1 MHALMEQVASNRV
14 VAVGLLPF
22 DMNKSSLIIVET
34 DLLLFSE
41 WHFTTIP
48 DGKNVVTRMIADTE
62 GCLSFDLSHIVSQGD
77 FCFPWRTL
85 AASGLIV
92 ASSGASSDNSVLR
105 ERRSDPSVC
114 CRPTRLACR

>member
-1 MHALMEQVASNRV
+1 MEQVASNRV

-22 DMNKSSLIIVET
+22 DMNKSPLIIVET

-62 GCLSFDLSHIVSQGD
+62 GCLSFDLSHIVSQATLLSLENIS
-77 FCFPWRTL
+77 CQWTYRSLEWRKQ
-85 AASGLIV
+85 
-92 ASSGASSDNSVLR
+92 R
-105 ERRSDPSVC
+105 
-114 CRPTRLACR
+114 

>member
-1 MHALMEQVASNRV
+1 MRFDP
-14 VAVGLLPF
+14 LPRAKAAMF
-22 DMNKSSLIIVET
+22 SGDTCADMIALIIVET